1 MNYTGQFRNINNV
14 LYQVDIL
21 TNNGT
26 TGTTELTFSD
36 SAFNVE
42 YNGGKTIYEPFKLS
56 NATCTIIDDSYH
68 FDFYSSTA
76 QGTKITLTNID
87 NGSIEWVGYLT
98 PNIYTQGFEQEFETI
113 ELEAIDGLSTL
124 EDYKYSNINGSYKD
138 IVSFESLIIN
148 IIKKCNCYTDI
159 YLPQTVQ
166 TTNYS
171 SAYNHNV
178 FKELFITEQN
188 FYSLDDNEPMTYKEV
203 FESILMF
210 LGLTAVDFGSKIF
223 ILDFDGIKNN
233 YNTYFKYST
242 TNNFSTYTYTT
253 SSTLSN
259 TKNITG
265 STDIKMNGSKIELDK
280 TFNQIGIK
288 TSMYYNDSVI
298 PEIFNE
304 DSLVTYDTDE
314 DFEVNTTYNN
324 KLTHYFYKFYKHN
337 NYQST
342 YYNNTT
348 NWTVTGNTGTTV
360 NRDWCYNTIGAT
372 NVKYS
377 SYYVADGAPASIS
390 YTDYLCL
397 HTHLGNNA
405 TIPNNKVIYSTKL
418 HTIPPASYL
427 VPKQYFIIGGSGM
440 WQNYEDFVMETKQ
453 YTYDT
458 SGWNE
463 SQLSIECKLKVGN
476 KYWTGSNWST
486 YDTNFALYFAKGS
499 ETHLY
504 GKWFEVKNNVTYTD
518 NIDTTGQKIPFT
530 ATDGLVGEVE
540 FSILLPYKIPS
551 MVINYVWLKDLKIE
565 LVNPSNTS
573 NNDKVFKNV
582 INDNY
587 VNEFSEMDFKIC
599 SQSTENGSISYATPI
614 EKIEGTNYFFRNN
627 LYLRNRPLNTEQ
639 KQEYNVIE
647 KYINQYS
654 QPHKILKLSLTN
666 NLYPYSKLTIGLFPS
681 DTYII
686 DSMSIDYIN
695 DSTEIKIIEKV

>member
-1 MNYTGQFRNINNV
+1 MNYTGQFRNIKNT
-14 LYQVDIL
+14 LYQVDIEVI
-21 TNNGT
+21 GT
-26 TGTTELTFSD
+26 TGSTEVFFSD
-36 SAFNVE
+36 SPFNVD
-42 YNGGKTIYEPFKLS
+42 YNGGNTIYEPLKLS
-56 NATCTIIDDSYH
+56 NATCSLLDKDYH
-68 FDFYSSTA
+68 FDLYTSTA
-76 QGTKITLTNID
+76 QGTKVTLTNVT
-87 NGSIEWVGYLT
+87 GSIVEWVGYLT
-98 PNIYTQGFEQEFETI
+98 PNMYSMGFENVYEAI
-113 ELEAIDGLSTL
+113 ELECIDGLSTL
-124 EDYKYSNINGSYKD
+124 ENFKYSNINGSYKD
-138 IVSFESLIIN
+138 VVSFESLILN
-148 IIKKCNCYTDI
+148 IIKKTNCYSEI

-166 TTNYS
+166 LSLSTN
-171 SAYNHNV
+171 NV
-178 FKELFITEQN
+178 FRELHISEQN
-188 FYSLDDNEPMTYKEV
+188 FFDGDGEPMTYKEV
-203 FESILMF
+203 LSEVLKF
-210 LGLTAVDFGSKIF
+210 LGLTAVAFGNKVF
-223 ILDFDGIKNN
+223 ILDYDGIKNN
-233 YNTYFKYST
+233 YNTYLKYST
-242 TNNFSTYTYTT
+242 TNNFSSYTYTT

-587 VNEFSEMDFKIC
+587 VNEFPEMDLKIC
-599 SQSTENGSISYATPI
+599 SQISDIGSVSYAIPI
-614 EKIEGTNYFFRNN
+614 EKLEGSSNWFRNN
-627 LYLRNRPLNTEQ
+627 LYLKNRPLNSEQ
-639 KQEYNVIE
+639 KQEYNIIE

-654 QPHKILKLSLTN
+654 QARKVLNLTVQN
-666 NLYPYSKLTIGLFPS
+666 NLYPYSKLALSLFPS

-686 DSMSIDYIN
+686 DSMSIDYYYDRN
-695 DSTEIKIIEKV
+695 TIKIIDKD